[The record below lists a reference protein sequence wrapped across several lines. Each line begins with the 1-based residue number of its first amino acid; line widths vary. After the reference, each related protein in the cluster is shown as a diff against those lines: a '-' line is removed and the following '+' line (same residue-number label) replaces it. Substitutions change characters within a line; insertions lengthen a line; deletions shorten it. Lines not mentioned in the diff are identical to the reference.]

1 MLQELNTESVV
12 SSMFYMGLPLLGCL
26 LMLVACTRTDSP
38 LPLCENGLTGGRGG
52 VSLECL
58 GSDTFFIDSSFV
70 PPAFFAGAFEIKG
83 EEYLG
88 VTNLQ
93 EGNMIHFISFEDH
106 SKRIDIQ
113 VKPLKIGGVRTF
125 DIDGS
130 NLYVYTRGVPDSS
143 QLHVLSLDGTY
154 QYGIRYSQYF
164 TFDEDTDDDT
174 KDTQHIYAPQDSPLQ
189 IDGRRLYFS
198 INHSIPS
205 KDDSMVGYID
215 LVTQELKQL
224 PVTYPQGYFDNEVG
238 GNSSYYLANVLADS
252 PYCYVSFAASGD
264 IRRWPAAAGGVEQ
277 KLVASKYLPK
287 LNAPPINYSPD
298 AYSEYG
304 DAALLELK
312 NGRYGKIVK
321 LGNTNLLVR
330 LISHPDENARVE
342 SVVKNRPGSLMVLD
356 ADLNLIGETG
366 IISGIAPGGIFS
378 RADGTLFLQDMRATD
393 DSLFEGGY
401 LVFQKLK
408 FNGKSND
415 N

>member
-1 MLQELNTESVV
+1 MLKELNTESVV
-12 SSMFYMGLPLLGCL
+12 FSMIYMGLPLLGCL
-26 LMLVACTRTDSP
+26 LMLVACRRTAPPQPFCD
-38 LPLCENGLTGGRGG
+38 NGLTGGRGG

-58 GSDTFFIDSSFV
+58 GSDTFFIDASFV

-83 EEYLG
+83 EEYFG

-93 EGNMIHFISFEDH
+93 QGNMIHFISFEDH
-106 SKRIDIQ
+106 SKRIDI
-113 VKPLKIGGVRTF
+113 PLEPLAIGGVRTF
-125 DIDGS
+125 DVDGS
-130 NLYVYTRGVPDSS
+130 DLYVYMRGVPDSS
-143 QLHVLSLDGTY
+143 QLHVLSLDGNY
-154 QYGIRYSQYF
+154 VKGIHYSQYF

-189 IDGRRLYFS
+189 FDGGRLYFS
-198 INHSIPS
+198 VNHSLPS
-205 KDDSMVGYID
+205 KEDSMIGYID
-215 LVTQELKQL
+215 LATQELKQL
-224 PVTYPQGYFDNEVG
+224 PVRYPEGYFDNEVG
-238 GNSSYYLANVLADS
+238 GNISYYLANVLADS

-264 IRRWPAAAGGVEQ
+264 ISRWPTAGGVVEQ

-298 AYSEYG
+298 AYSAYG

-330 LISHPDENARVE
+330 LISHPDENAQVQ
-342 SVVKNRPGSLMVLD
+342 SFVKNRPGSLMLLD

-366 IISGIAPGGIFS
+366 IISGIAPGGIFA
-378 RADGTLFLQDMRATD
+378 RTDGTLYLQDMRATD
-393 DSLFEGGY
+393 DSLFDGGY

-408 FNGKSND
+408 FTAKSND